1 MKSMTARQ
9 HKVATEVQHIVAMAL
24 VQGRVASTL
33 PLHRI
38 TIVDG
43 WVSPDLRLA
52 RLYVTLPEGTPQKEF
67 LAEANAQLPKSL
79 RKILAA
85 QLATKYIPEVSFWP
99 AEEEHLAPKTPA

>member
-33 PLHRI
+33 PLHRV

-52 RLYVTLPEGTPQKEF
+52 RLYVTVPSEAGQKDF
-67 LAEANAQLPKSL
+67 LAELNAQVARPL
-79 RKILAA
+79 RKVLAG
-85 QLATKYIPEVSFWP
+85 QLATKYIPEVTFWP
-99 AEEEHLAPKTPA
+99 AEEEHLAPKTSA